1 MFALPKYIIL
11 ISITLVWGIF
21 LANFDITKHF
31 LVPKHLILTKD
42 EEEIILKK
50 YNVTKDELPKI
61 KSSDPAIAQYKP
73 KLGDV
78 VKIERRSVYGDSV
91 DYYRVVA

>member
-21 LANFDITKHF
+21 LANFDINKHF